1 MVSELLCNRPAV
13 MVAGASGC
21 LWPPVRAERRDEGLL
36 GEGGEGLLGE
46 GGEGL
51 LGEGG
56 RRGCWVSLREEE
68 DEGSLGD
75 EGRGAD
81 R

>member
-36 GEGGEGLLGE
+36 GEGGE
-46 GGEGL
+46 EGL
-51 LGEGG
+51 LGESEEGG
-56 RRGCWVSLREEE
+56 
-68 DEGSLGD
+68 
-75 EGRGAD
+75 
-81 R
+81 

>member
-36 GEGGEGLLGE
+36 GEGGEGILGE
-46 GGEGL
+46 GGGDYEVV
-51 LGEGG
+51 GG
-56 RRGCWVSLREEE
+56 
-68 DEGSLGD
+68 
-75 EGRGAD
+75 GAYEV
-81 R
+81 